1 MFDLIAFDADDT
13 LWHNERFYLEARLKF
28 RQILHAHH
36 VPDSVD
42 DLIEQTERRNLP
54 YFGFGVMSFILS
66 LIETSILL
74 TDGRVT
80 GEEIQG
86 LLNIGKEMLAADVE
100 LFDEVEETLAELSK
114 AYRLVLITKGDLLHQ
129 QAKVT
134 QSGLA
139 PYFDHVEVVSDKSP
153 DTYSTILKRLGVE
166 PHRFMMIGNSMRSD
180 ILPVI
185 AIGGTAVHIPNDLT
199 WAYEMIEPPQETQ
212 DHFFEV
218 NSLSELPMLLSKLG
232 KN

>member
-13 LWHNERFYLEARLKF
+13 LWHNERLYLEARLKF

-153 DTYSTILKRLGVE
+153 ETYATILKRLGVE
-166 PHRFMMIGNSMRSD
+166 PQNFMMIGNSMRSD

-199 WAYEMIEPPQETQ
+199 WAYEMIEPPEESKG
-212 DHFFEV
+212 HYYEV
-218 NSLSELPMLLSKLG
+218 NSLGELPILINKLG
-232 KN
+232 NK

>member
-153 DTYSTILKRLGVE
+153 DTYATILKRLGIE

-199 WAYEMIEPPQETQ
+199 WAYEMIEPPQESQ
-212 DHFFEV
+212 DHYFEV
-218 NSLSELPMLLSKLG
+218 NSLSELPLLISKLG